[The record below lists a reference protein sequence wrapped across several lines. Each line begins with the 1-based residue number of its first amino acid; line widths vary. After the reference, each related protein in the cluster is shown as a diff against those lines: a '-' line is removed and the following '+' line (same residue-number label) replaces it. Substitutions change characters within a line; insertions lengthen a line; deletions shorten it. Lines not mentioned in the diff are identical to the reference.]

1 MHQECIALDSRGGG
15 GERTVPD
22 VSARIPER
30 YSLNHPANSCQLHT
44 EASIVWR
51 SRILT
56 SKPHHRCWWCWVCT
70 GPRCSSTF
78 PDCRS
83 TCSLDVTRSR
93 WWTTPF
99 GGRPA
104 DRGCRRQ
111 RWPRCRGWQVVTTP
125 TTEEN
130 LEPDRPITWRRNR
143 RRCRFRVFHLI
154 INNFMEIFF
163 FLLRDYRAGEENGK
177 WRKVKRID
185 PLALGQVAR
194 RIVFGG
200 RYFD

>member
-163 FLLRDYRAGEENGK
+163 FSASWLSRWGGK
-177 WRKVKRID
+177 WKMEESETNRSSRS
-185 PLALGQVAR
+185 R
-194 RIVFGG
+194 TSC
-200 RYFD
+200 

>member
-1 MHQECIALDSRGGG
+1 MHQECIALDSRGG

-111 RWPRCRGWQVVTTP
+111 RWPRCRGWQVATTP

-163 FLLRDYRAGEENGK
+163 FSASWLSRWGGK
-177 WRKVKRID
+177 WKMEESETNRSSRS
-185 PLALGQVAR
+185 R
-194 RIVFGG
+194 TSC
-200 RYFD
+200 

>member
-111 RWPRCRGWQVVTTP
+111 RWPRCRGWQVATTP

-163 FLLRDYRAGEENGK
+163 FSASWLSRWGGK
-177 WRKVKRID
+177 WKMEESETNRSSRS
-185 PLALGQVAR
+185 R
-194 RIVFGG
+194 TSC
-200 RYFD
+200 